1 MSMTE
6 KLAYIKKLR
15 HLTTEEIARRSG
27 VPVGT
32 LNKIFSGQ
40 TRHPAA
46 EPMAR
51 LAQCLRVPIR
61 YLLDDTL
68 PLDCYIS
75 LHGDEGPILLSAEE
89 IRLLMQLRELEPCCR
104 RAVGAMAELLGAP
117 APRLAGGLPARRLF
131 CFLAAEEEDGPAW
144 GALRPRPVLISETD
158 ATVREADFA
167 VLLPDGSLEPL
178 YSAGAVLLCR
188 RERTLPRQRYA
199 LFLLNGIPCLR
210 RLHHRQGSA
219 KLVAPNVDFKAI
231 PVQEGDCL
239 EYVGTIT
246 GQAKNCRWE

>member
-1 MSMTE
+1 MTIVIGA
-6 KLAYIKKLR
+6 LQYLGYV
-15 HLTTEEIARRSG
+15 L
-27 VPVGT
+27 
-32 LNKIFSGQ
+32 IFPGF
-40 TRHPAA
+40 
-46 EPMAR
+46 
-51 LAQCLRVPIR
+51 
-61 YLLDDTL
+61 
-68 PLDCYIS
+68 
-75 LHGDEGPILLSAEE
+75 
-89 IRLLMQLRELEPCCR
+89 
-104 RAVGAMAELLGAP
+104 
-117 APRLAGGLPARRLF
+117 LF

-188 RERTLPRQRYA
+188 RERTLPRQKYA